1 MVVSRMLITSQPI
14 TFFIDD
20 DKPVSWV
27 WSFWNLFA
35 NVSNLDEYFA
45 NSYRKQRR
53 RVAHKLAANT
63 EDRFSHFTRWKA
75 TMEYAKT
82 KDILHVMKLLGHK
95 SIKNTLIYTQLVEG
109 IKDDEYIYKIARTP
123 NEISNLIE
131 AGFEYVCEHD

>member
-1 MVVSRMLITSQPI
+1 MMISQCLGFGVSGIYLPMFPI
-14 TFFIDD
+14 LMNIL
-20 DKPVSWV
+20 PI
-27 WSFWNLFA
+27 A
-35 NVSNLDEYFA
+35 IE
-45 NSYRKQRR
+45 RQRR